1 MERPKREE
9 VYDGERPPRRGRG
22 VYRGDG
28 ECPPRR
34 GGCPPRR
41 NGCRDNSECPPRRGG
56 YGGNRGLQLNHFVI
70 IYIYRRNEIA

>member
-34 GGCPPRR
+34 GGY
-41 NGCRDNSECPPRRGG
+41 RDNSECKPRRGR
-56 YGGNRGLQLNHFVI
+56 GGNRGLQLNHFVI

>member
-1 MERPKREE
+1 MEKPKREE

-34 GGCPPRR
+34 GGY
-41 NGCRDNSECPPRRGG
+41 RDNSECPPRRGG

-70 IYIYRRNEIA
+70 IYIYRRIEIALGSKIN

>member
-34 GGCPPRR
+34 GG
-41 NGCRDNSECPPRRGG
+41 

-70 IYIYRRNEIA
+70 IYIYRRIEIALGSKIN